1 MKNQQEI
8 IIIEINKILK
18 KYKKKFN
25 NKIIKQKLL
34 NNLIDSLD
42 FMNFISKI
50 EKKLKIKFKSNELDV
65 DLSLESIFK
74 KIDKMK

>member
-50 EKKLKIKFKSNELDV
+50 EKKLKIKFKSNCL
-65 DLSLESIFK
+65 I
-74 KIDKMK
+74 

>member
-50 EKKLKIKFKSNELDV
+50 EKKLKIKFKSNELDI